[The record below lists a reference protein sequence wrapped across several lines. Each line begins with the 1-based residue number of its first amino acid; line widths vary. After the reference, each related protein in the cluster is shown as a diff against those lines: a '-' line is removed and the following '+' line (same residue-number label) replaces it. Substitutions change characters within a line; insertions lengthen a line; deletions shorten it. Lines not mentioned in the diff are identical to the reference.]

1 MITMKDDVVATIPC
15 NILSKELSA
24 NLKLSDQPY
33 IILIPKSLLQKFGIY
48 SENLSF
54 NLIIKNKTVSL
65 LGNASKKVKQLPAK
79 EVVT

>member
-1 MITMKDDVVATIPC
+1 MKKLTTIPC
-15 NILSKELSA
+15 SILSKELSA
-24 NLKLSDQPY
+24 NLKLSEQPY
-33 IILIPKSLLQKFGIY
+33 IILIPKSLLQKHGIY

-65 LGNASKKVKQLPAK
+65 LGNESKKVKQLPGM